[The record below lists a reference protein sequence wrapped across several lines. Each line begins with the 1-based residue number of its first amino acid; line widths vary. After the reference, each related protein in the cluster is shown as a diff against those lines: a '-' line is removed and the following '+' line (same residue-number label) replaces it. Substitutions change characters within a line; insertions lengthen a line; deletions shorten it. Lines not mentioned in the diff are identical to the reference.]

1 MEYNSFKPY
10 KFSSCDHA
18 KQLDILH
25 KEIKSL
31 QEFVANLRKDIPA
44 ILLQML
50 IEAEA
55 EGEAIRSRYR
65 HAGIC
70 KCGHHSSQHYL
81 IHGDFND
88 CKMCCECEGFYE

>member
-31 QEFVANLRKDIPA
+31 QESVANLRKDIPA

-81 IHGDFND
+81 IHGDFSD
-88 CKMCCECEGFYE
+88 CKMCCDCEGFYK